1 MSGLVESS
9 ADARSKTI
17 GQNFRVRAWVNFQ
30 GSGSVAIRDS
40 GNVSSITDNYT
51 GNYFVNF
58 TTNMSDSNYATHF
71 SAGNY
76 NSAGVRGFKILFNQ
90 ESNRVRVENRGL
102 SGNEEDPPLA
112 CVAVFQ

>member
-1 MSGLVESS
+1 MSGLIEYS

-17 GQNFRVRAWVNFQ
+17 GSNFRVRAWVNFQ
-30 GSGSVAIRDS
+30 GNGSVAIRDS

-58 TTNMSDSNYATHF
+58 TYDRPDSDYATHF

-76 NSAGVRGFKILFNQ
+76 NSAGVRGHKILFNQ
-90 ESNRVRVENRGL
+90 EPNRVRVENRGE